1 MKTLKEYLSES
12 KKNYSFKIKVA
23 GDLPESFLDRLK
35 QSLDRC
41 KVVKLEKIKST
52 PIQALPLDFPTM
64 KNVEV
69 HMFEVWCEYPI
80 TAPEIASDLKA
91 MGLREECYR
100 VRNSME
106 PSEQDQV
113 TLNDV
118 LNPDGLLND
127 PSYKEGIKVK
137 HKEYFGDDF
146 NKSFLKD
153 LEKSAKQRKKDQT
166 GPTEYKLPKV
176 KEEKS
181 GKDSP
186 MSDSRALKGNPDPIT
201 VGR

>member
-1 MKTLKEYLSES
+1 MKTLKEYLAES
-12 KKNYSFKIKVA
+12 KKVYSFKIKVA
-23 GDLPESFLDRLK
+23 GDLPESFQEDLK
-35 QSLDRC
+35 QSLERC
-41 KVVKLEKIKST
+41 KVIKLEKIKST

-69 HMFEVWCEYPI
+69 HMFEVMCEYPI
-80 TAPEIASDLKA
+80 TAPEISSDLKA

-113 TLNDV
+113 TQNEI

-127 PSYKEGIKVK
+127 SSYKEGVNVK

-166 GPTEYKLPKV
+166 GPTEYKLPKA
-176 KEEKS
+176 KEDKMGLKS
-181 GKDSP
+181 AMGSK
-186 MSDSRALKGNPDPIT
+186 
-201 VGR
+201 